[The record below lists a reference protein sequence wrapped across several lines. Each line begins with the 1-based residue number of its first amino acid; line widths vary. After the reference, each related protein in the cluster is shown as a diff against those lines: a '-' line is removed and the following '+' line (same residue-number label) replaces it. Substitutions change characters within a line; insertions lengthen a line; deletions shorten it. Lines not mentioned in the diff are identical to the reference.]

1 MSQVKIAK
9 IDVCLQQNEAI
20 QITTTEDVI
29 PVMRAKPIGHG
40 LVELTIEM
48 KRVEG

>member
-1 MSQVKIAK
+1 MVKIAK

-29 PVMRAKPIGHG
+29 PVMRAKPIGNG

-48 KRVEG
+48 KRVDS

>member
-1 MSQVKIAK
+1 MGNIKIAK
-9 IDVCLQQNEAI
+9 IDVCLQEDEAL
-20 QITTTEDVI
+20 QITTMDNVI
-29 PVMRAKPIGHG
+29 PVMRAKPIGNG

>member
-1 MSQVKIAK
+1 MVKIAK

-29 PVMRAKPIGHG
+29 PVMHSRMIGNG

-48 KRVEG
+48 KRVDS